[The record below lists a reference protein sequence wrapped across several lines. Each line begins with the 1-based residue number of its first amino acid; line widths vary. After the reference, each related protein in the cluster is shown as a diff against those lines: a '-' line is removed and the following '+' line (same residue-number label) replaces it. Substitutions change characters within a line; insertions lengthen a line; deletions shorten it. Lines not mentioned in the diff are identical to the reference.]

1 LAARGTLVVVG
12 TGIRAVGQLTTEAIA
27 WITQAERVH
36 YVIAD
41 VVAEAAILR
50 LNPAAE
56 SLSDLY
62 GDGQPRADT
71 YSRMAERI
79 LASVRA
85 GHVTCAVFY
94 GHPGV
99 FVTPSHAAIRQA
111 RTEGYEAQ
119 LLPGISAEDCLF
131 ADLGLDP
138 ALEGCQTYEATDFL
152 MRPRVIDPTSGLV
165 LWQIG
170 VLGEWTY
177 QRDGY
182 ALRALPLLLERLAQ
196 DYPLE
201 HVAIVY
207 EAAIYPGCPPRI
219 EHVPL
224 AQLSA
229 TPLSAISTLYV
240 PPTHAPPADLEMCRR
255 LGIEVR

>member
-1 LAARGTLVVVG
+1 VACGTLVVVG

-27 WITQAERVH
+27 WIKQADHVH

-41 VVAEAAILR
+41 VVAEAAIQR

-62 GDGQPRADT
+62 GDGMPRADT
-71 YSRMAERI
+71 YARMAERI

-85 GHVTCAVFY
+85 GYVTCAVFY

-99 FVTPSHAAIRQA
+99 FVTPSHAAVQQA
-111 RTEGYEAQ
+111 RAEGYEAQ
-119 LLPGISAEDCLF
+119 LLPGVSAEDCLF

-152 MRPRVIDPTSGLV
+152 MRPRVIDPTSGLI

-182 ALRALPLLLERLAQ
+182 GLRALPLLLERLAR

-224 AQLSA
+224 AQLPA

>member
-1 LAARGTLVVVG
+1 MAQGKLVVVG
-12 TGIRAVGQLTTEAIA
+12 TGIHAVGHLTMEASA
-27 WITQAERVH
+27 WIRQAQRV
-36 YVIAD
+36 YY
-41 VVAEAAILR
+41 VVADQVTEAAIQR
-50 LNPAAE
+50 LNPAAQ

-71 YSRMAERI
+71 YAGMAERI
-79 LASVRA
+79 LAGVRA
-85 GHVTCAVFY
+85 GFLTCAVFY

-99 FVTPSHAAIRQA
+99 FVAPAHAAIRQA
-111 RTEGYEAQ
+111 RAEGYEAA

-131 ADLGLDP
+131 ADLDLDP

-152 MRPRVIDPTSGLV
+152 MRPRVIDPSSALV

-182 ALRALPLLLERLAQ
+182 ALTAMPLLLERLGR
-196 DYPLE
+196 DYELE

-207 EAAIYPGCPPRI
+207 EAAVYPGCAPRI

-224 AQLSA
+224 AQLPA
-229 TPLSAISTLYV
+229 TPLSAISTLYL
-240 PPTHAPPADLEMCRR
+240 PPIRAATPDLEVCRR